1 MSYLEAANE
10 LIKNYLP
17 PGVNE
22 RQLAAFQTYFAP
34 TIIAKLKV
42 ADNVSDAA
50 LINDKV
56 FSTLIPESFK
66 TFIGDNQ
73 LVDANKIGAPNVG
86 LKSTL
91 IQRTLMPDENTARE
105 SMQQSII
112 DSVRADLFSW
122 RQSDLGVGVNNDLM
136 LDNVRAFNDIRMQGE
151 LMCPRAPDDL
161 AEPQLEGSFVKPF
174 STDREVVADFRTR
187 AKRDVNAAKLVYSD
201 KYTNNS
207 GMDLTK
213 PLLCPFEL
221 PRRNTPFV
229 PVNTLEPYGFMPEVD
244 TNGLPIEYMRKQIFH
259 RDSASLRQPL
269 APDQTKPMDIKN
281 RRDPSIY
288 NIVY

>member
-1 MSYLEAANE
+1 
-10 LIKNYLP
+10 
-17 PGVNE
+17 
-22 RQLAAFQTYFAP
+22 
-34 TIIAKLKV
+34 
-42 ADNVSDAA
+42 
-50 LINDKV
+50 
-56 FSTLIPESFK
+56 
-66 TFIGDNQ
+66 
-73 LVDANKIGAPNVG
+73 
-86 LKSTL
+86 
-91 IQRTLMPDENTARE
+91 MPDENTARE
-105 SMQQSII
+105 SLQQSII

-122 RQSDLGVGVNNDLM
+122 RQSDLGVGVNNDMM

-151 LMCPRAPDDL
+151 LMCPRVPDDL
-161 AEPQLEGSFVKPF
+161 AEPQLEGSFVKPY
-174 STDREVVADFRTR
+174 STDAEVVSDFRTL

-201 KYTNNS
+201 KFSNNS

-229 PVNTLEPYGFMPEVD
+229 PVNTLEPYGFSPEVD

-259 RDSASLRQPL
+259 RDSASLRQPYL
-269 APDQTKPMDIKN
+269 PDQTKPLDIRN